1 MNILSNSEIN
11 ERMKEINGWSFK
23 ENSISQEFQLRDFIE
38 ALQLV
43 NKIGDEAEKMDHHP
57 DILIH
62 SWNKVKVTI
71 STHSAGGV
79 TENDFKL
86 AKAIDWISK

>member
-1 MNILSNSEIN
+1 MNLLSESEVQ
-11 ERMKEINGWSFK
+11 ERLREAKSWNYSDK
-23 ENSISQEFQLRDFIE
+23 SISKEFQLKDFKS

-57 DILIH
+57 DMLLH

-79 TENDFKL
+79 TQNDFNL
-86 AKAIDWISK
+86 AKKIEEIT

>member
-1 MNILSNSEIN
+1 MDVLSKQEI
-11 ERMKEINGWSFK
+11 EKMLGDVPGWKFADNHIGK
-23 ENSISQEFQLRDFIE
+23 EFQLNDFKS
-38 ALQLV
+38 ALTFV

-79 TENDFKL
+79 TQNDFNL
-86 AKAIDWISK
+86 AKKIEGLES

>member
-1 MNILSNSEIN
+1 MNVLSNSEVN
-11 ERMKEINGWSFK
+11 EKLKEASGWSFK
-23 ENSISQEFQLRDFIE
+23 ENSINKEFQLRDFKE

-43 NKIGDEAEKMDHHP
+43 NKIGNEAEKMDHHP
-57 DILIH
+57 DILLH
-62 SWNKVKVTI
+62 SWNKVKITI

-86 AKAIDWISK
+86 AKAIEWISK